1 VLFRTPDMT
10 EETFAADAEAVQRD
24 LNTLKAMLER

>member
-1 VLFRTPDMT
+1 LRAPDMT
-10 EETFAADAEAVQRD
+10 EESFAADADAVQRD